1 VRHVTVIGGG
11 LAGCEAAWMLAR
23 WGVDV
28 SLHEMRPAKMTE
40 VHRTG
45 RLAELVCSNSL
56 KAVSTDRGP
65 GLLKEEMRILGSLV
79 LECADRSAVPAGSAL
94 AVDRE
99 AFASAVERRIG
110 STDRVRLIRDEVTA
124 LPAGEPAIL
133 ATGPHTSQAIADELR
148 ALIPFGT
155 LRFYDA
161 VSPIVAADSIDRS
174 IVFEASR
181 YEKGEPGYL
190 NCPFAPEEYDRFYDA
205 LVSAESASTREYPV
219 AHFEGCLPI
228 EEMARRGRD
237 APRFGPMKPVGL
249 IDPRTDKRPWAVCQL
264 RQENLTA
271 TMYNMVGFQTGLKWG
286 EQERVFRLIPGLE
299 GAEFLRFGV
308 MHRNLFIDAPR
319 LLDPFMRLRERPDVF
334 VAGQLSGVEGYV
346 ESALSGMYCG
356 INAARLAL
364 GLDPV
369 EFPAETLSGGLM
381 RQISRSG
388 TPDFQPMNAN
398 FGLLPQPQNGPKNKK
413 DRREQ
418 MVQAALA
425 GMRSFQSEHGPR
437 EE

>member
-1 VRHVTVIGGG
+1 
-11 LAGCEAAWMLAR
+11 MLAR
-23 WGVDV
+23 WGIDV
-28 SLHEMRPAKMTE
+28 SLYEMRPAKMTQ

-56 KAVSTDRGP
+56 RAVSTDRGP

-79 LECADRSAVPAGSAL
+79 LECADESAVPAGSAL

-110 STDRVRLIRDEVTA
+110 SSERISVVREEVTA
-124 LPAGEPAIL
+124 LPVQGTAIL
-133 ATGPHTSQAIADELR
+133 ATGPHTSKPVLDELR

-161 VSPIVAADSIDRS
+161 VSPIVAADSIDRA

-190 NCPFAPEEYDRFYDA
+190 NCPFTREEYDLFYDA
-205 LVSAESASTREYPV
+205 LVLAEPAATREYP
-219 AHFEGCLPI
+219 AIPHFEGCLPA
-228 EEMARRGRD
+228 EEIARRGRD
-237 APRFGPMKPVGL
+237 ALRYGPMKPVGL
-249 IDPRTDKRPWAVCQL
+249 IDPRTETRPWAVCQL
-264 RQENLTA
+264 RQENLAA

-286 EQERVFRLIPGLE
+286 EQERVFRLIPGLKE
-299 GAEFLRFGV
+299 AEFLRFGV
-308 MHRNLFIDAPR
+308 MHQNIFIDAPR
-319 LLDPFMRLRERPDVF
+319 LLDPFMRLLERPGVL

-356 INAARLAL
+356 ANAARMAL
-364 GLDPV
+364 GLGPV
-369 EFPAETLSGGLM
+369 EFPSDTMAGGLL
-381 RQISRSG
+381 RHITRAN

-398 FGLLPQPQNGPKNKK
+398 FGLLPQPADGPGSKK
-413 DRREQ
+413 DKREL
-418 MVQAALA
+418 MVERALVA
-425 GMRSFQSEHGPR
+425 MRAFRAEHGPR
-437 EE
+437 EG